1 MIQMKKAILNVAKTA
16 KTYDEFI
23 DRIYA
28 LGEWIWISDENIN
41 IVEYIG
47 NNNHMILQE
56 HQFIIKLLLLTSFYP
71 LLYNEVH

>member
-1 MIQMKKAILNVAKTA
+1 MKKAILNVAKTA
-16 KTYDEFI
+16 KTCDEFI

-47 NNNHMILQE
+47 NNNH
-56 HQFIIKLLLLTSFYP
+56 
-71 LLYNEVH
+71 LYSVDCTKYTANLD

>member
-28 LGEWIWISDENIN
+28 LGEWIWISDINDN

-47 NNNHMILQE
+47 NNNHMYSVDCSKYTTNLD
-56 HQFIIKLLLLTSFYP
+56 
-71 LLYNEVH
+71 

>member
-1 MIQMKKAILNVAKTA
+1 MITMKKAILNVAKTA

-28 LGEWIWISDENIN
+28 LSEWIWITDENVN

-47 NNNHMILQE
+47 NNNHMYSVDCSKYTANLD
-56 HQFIIKLLLLTSFYP
+56 
-71 LLYNEVH
+71 